1 VSKDRKVF
9 SLEAGSVRLFPLP
22 IVMGALILACTS
34 LPVAC
39 VPFFPFVKSTDGG
52 SNSAAGSGTLIRP
65 KIQQEQ
71 SKEVKTPKR
80 EQNPPELPVE
90 QEFTDMPSRSER
102 NQQKGTTPEDNPNKG
117 KNRTASLTKPQNGPS
132 TPSEHATVSPTRRVS
147 ASPKRGDSDLQ
158 KQKNPRSVASEAGK
172 KAHSVDMRF
181 RKPDHKK
188 YAGRIRN
195 QAINV
200 LNKAGS
206 CALARLCRDD
216 MTGEWNL
223 TLYRKHNKSFNFVV
237 YTWDPI
243 DEAFEQ
249 SFESAPR
256 PLKQWKHH
264 QKFAVISK
272 DCSILKGTVE

>member
-1 VSKDRKVF
+1 MSKDRKVF
-9 SLEAGSVRLFPLP
+9 SLEAGSVRLIPLP
-22 IVMGALILACTS
+22 IVVGALIVACTS

-39 VPFFPFVKSTDGG
+39 VPFLPFVKSTDGG
-52 SNSAAGSGTLIRP
+52 SKSAAGSGTLIRP
-65 KIQQEQ
+65 KISQER
-71 SKEVKTPKR
+71 SKGVKPPKR
-80 EQNPPELPVE
+80 EHNPSELPVE
-90 QEFTDMPSRSER
+90 QEFTDMPSRFKRTQE
-102 NQQKGTTPEDNPNKG
+102 KGTTPKKG
-117 KNRTASLTKPQNGPS
+117 KNRTASLIKPQNGLS
-132 TPSEHATVSPTRRVS
+132 TNSEKATVPPTRRAS
-147 ASPKRGDSDLQ
+147 ASPKKGASDLQ
-158 KQKNPRSVASEAGK
+158 EQKNPGSVASEAAK

-195 QAINV
+195 EAINV

-206 CALARLCRDD
+206 CALARLCKDD

-223 TLYRKHNKSFNFVV
+223 TLYRKQDKSFNYVV

-243 DEAFEQ
+243 DKKFEH

-256 PLKQWKHH
+256 PLKEWKHH

-272 DCSILKGTVE
+272 DCSILKGTVK